1 MPRIL
6 LHHEAAE
13 SAAASKEFEL
23 DYETAKKVARVL
35 RMSEGETFIGF
46 DGRGKEWDCV
56 IVSTQGQGKRPYV
69 RAVALSERA
78 GQAPLPLYLC
88 VAQALP
94 KGEKIDFVL
103 QKGTELGV
111 AEFWP
116 FEAGRSVTRLFIEED
131 GERAGNRAARWRKI
145 VESASA
151 QCGRA
156 DVPEVRSASDFATVA
171 SEAVSAGRCFML
183 DEAKDAKPLRE
194 ILEEEP
200 LERADGIEFASDAP
214 HIILLV
220 GPEGGWTAEERDWA
234 QRYGVESVSLGT
246 RILRTETAALVAASI
261 LLWESGGLS

>member
-6 LHHEAAE
+6 LHYEAAE
-13 SAAASKEFEL
+13 AAAAEQEFEL
-23 DYETAKKVARVL
+23 DYETAKKITRVL
-35 RMSEGETFIGF
+35 RMNEGETFVGF
-46 DGRGKEWDCV
+46 DGRGKEWDCA
-56 IVSTQGQGKRPYV
+56 IVSTRGQGKRPYV
-69 RAVALSERA
+69 RAVALQARA
-78 GQAPLPLYLC
+78 AQAPLPLYLC

-116 FEAGRSVTRLFIEED
+116 FEAGRSVARLFVEEEN
-131 GERAGNRAARWRKI
+131 ERAVARARRWRKI

-156 DVPEVRSASDFATVA
+156 DVPEVRAAADFATVA

-183 DEAKDAKPLRE
+183 DEAKDAKPLRQV
-194 ILEEEP
+194 LEEAP

-214 HIILLV
+214 QVILLI

-234 QRYGVESVSLGT
+234 QRYGVESVSLGS
-246 RILRTETAALVAASI
+246 RILRTETAALVAASV

>member
-13 SAAASKEFEL
+13 AAAASDEFEL
-23 DYETAKKVARVL
+23 DYETAKKITRVL
-35 RMSEGETFIGF
+35 RMNPGETFIGF
-46 DGRGKEWDCV
+46 DGRGREWDCAV
-56 IVSTQGQGKRPYV
+56 VSTQGEGKRPYV
-69 RAVALSERA
+69 RAIALNERESV
-78 GQAPLPLYLC
+78 APLPLYLC

-116 FEAGRSVTRLFIEED
+116 FEAGRSVARLFIEED
-131 GERAGNRAARWRKI
+131 GERVIARARRWRKI

-156 DVPEVRSASDFATVA
+156 DVPEVRAAGDFATVA

-183 DEAKDAKPLRE
+183 DESNDAKSLRQ
-194 ILEEEP
+194 ILQENP
-200 LERADGIEFASDAP
+200 LERAEGIEFASDAP
-214 HIILLV
+214 HIILLI
-220 GPEGGWTAEERDWA
+220 GPEGGWTDEERDWA
-234 QRYGVESVSLGT
+234 QRYGVESVSLGS

>member
-13 SAAASKEFEL
+13 TAAASEEFEL
-23 DYETAKKVARVL
+23 DYETAKKVTRVL
-35 RMSEGETFIGF
+35 RMNQGETFIGF
-46 DGRGKEWDCV
+46 DGHGGEWDCA

-69 RAVALSERA
+69 RAVALNERESLP
-78 GQAPLPLYLC
+78 PLPLYLC

-131 GERAGNRAARWRKI
+131 DERAMSRARRWRKI

-156 DVPEVRSASDFATVA
+156 DVPEVRAASDFATVA
-171 SEAVSAGRCFML
+171 SEAVNAGRCFML
-183 DEAKDAKPLRE
+183 DESSDARPLRQVLRE
-194 ILEEEP
+194 DP
-200 LERADGIEFASDAP
+200 MERVDGIEFASDAP
-214 HIILLV
+214 HVIVLI
-220 GPEGGWTAEERDWA
+220 GPEGGWTDDERDWA
-234 QRYGVESVSLGT
+234 QRYGVESVNLGA
-246 RILRTETAALVAASI
+246 RILRTETAALVAASV
-261 LLWESGGLS
+261 LLWECGGLS